1 MTDSGNARTGEL
13 HAGGGGWEWEGE
25 ERELERARVVYRL
38 YATLYF
44 VFVVDGAESELGV
57 LDLIQVSLRVGRER
71 AGRSRNR
78 RGRCLQ
84 V

>member
-1 MTDSGNARTGEL
+1 MTDSENARTGEL

-57 LDLIQVSLRVGRER
+57 LDLIQVSLCGVGTGWTQYWLSWSIL
-71 AGRSRNR
+71 AMS
-78 RGRCLQ
+78 
-84 V
+84 